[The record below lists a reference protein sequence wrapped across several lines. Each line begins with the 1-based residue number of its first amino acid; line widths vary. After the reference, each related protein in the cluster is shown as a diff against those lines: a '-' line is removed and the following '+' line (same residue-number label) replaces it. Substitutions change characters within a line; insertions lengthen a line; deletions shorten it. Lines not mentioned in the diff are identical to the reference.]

1 MKHSQRP
8 LWKKSMLQTLNRD
21 SILDFLDEIS
31 DNGDSYGYVRDQEY
45 YVGEG
50 GYYQEYKDQ
59 FDDLSDG
66 AYYLADALRDYD
78 IREHWDDMTVAL
90 LGVTHKVLGYDS
102 TEYDYYE
109 MLSYEE
115 EWAESEAVKRIERLS
130 KKEMIRCFRK
140 VLTILISFY
149 DIKAAHDC
157 LTSIVTELDERAAMM
172 QRGGDPPQRAW
183 VE

>member
-1 MKHSQRP
+1 
-8 LWKKSMLQTLNRD
+8 MLQTLNIN
-21 SILDFLDEIS
+21 SILEFLDEIS
-31 DNGDSYGYVRDQEY
+31 DNGDSYGYVRDNEY
-45 YVGEG
+45 YVGEE

-66 AYYLADALRDYD
+66 AYYLADAMRSYD
-78 IREHWDDMTVAL
+78 IRQNWDDMTVAL
-90 LGVTHKVLGYDS
+90 LGVTHKIIGYESTGYD
-102 TEYDYYE
+102 YNE

-115 EWAESEAVKRIERLS
+115 ELAESEAVKRIERIN
-130 KKEMIRCFRK
+130 KKDMIRCFRK
-140 VLTILISFY
+140 VLTTLVSFY

-172 QRGGDPPQRAW
+172 QRDGNPPQRSW